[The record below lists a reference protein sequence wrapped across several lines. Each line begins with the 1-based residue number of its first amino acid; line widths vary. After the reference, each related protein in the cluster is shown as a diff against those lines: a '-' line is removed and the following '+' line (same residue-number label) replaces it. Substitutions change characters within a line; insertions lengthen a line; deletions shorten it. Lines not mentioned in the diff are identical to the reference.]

1 VVCACLPV
9 DAYAEAAG
17 ETALLTAT
25 S

>member
-9 DAYAEAAG
+9 DAYAEASG
-17 ETALLTAT
+17 ETALLGAR

>member
-9 DAYAEAAG
+9 DAYAEASG
-17 ETALLTAT
+17 ETALLGAQ